1 MNIEICKWYN
11 NAKSPVL
18 LMIDDLANTW
28 VDTNN
33 SGSLDLGEDWGYFKN
48 QENSSFRY
56 LNDVILKCFANI
68 KVTFFVPVGVRVGIL
83 ENPLFCQI
91 SLPMNADE
99 ESKQFFKSIHEN
111 PNFELAY
118 HGITH
123 GEVGKQAADFVQ
135 EWATFMTLEEA
146 KNTINEGISIFHD
159 AVGVKPRGGK
169 YCGYTGN
176 AFSDESIDQSGF
188 SWWFRYWNRGTS
200 DGERQNDI
208 CGQDKNPL
216 TNFDVK
222 RFGSNQVIDIPST
235 VNGALLNGALNPMN
249 LSIKGIVKGIFKKS
263 FIRWKLREID
273 YLLQH
278 HLVISVQEHIAP
290 SRDDGKRQ
298 SPNIFDD
305 QGSLIGIFRY
315 LEDKNV
321 WYCTGSELADYVN
334 LRDHVNVISVKEDI
348 FRLEHPDQYSDQ
360 VITLK
365 FSEHAPFRIIQPNK
379 IHIHVNEGFVNLPV
393 MKGDYLIVK
402 GGI

>member
-1 MNIEICKWYN
+1 
-11 NAKSPVL
+11 
-18 LMIDDLANTW
+18 MIDDLANTW

-48 QENSSFRY
+48 HENSSFRY
-56 LNDVILKCFANI
+56 LNEKILKCFPKV

-83 ENPLFCQI
+83 ENPLFCQTSI
-91 SLPMNADE
+91 PMNADE
-99 ESKQFFKSIHEN
+99 ESKQFFRSIHEE

-123 GEVGKQAADFVQ
+123 GKVGKQAVDFVQ
-135 EWATFMTLEEA
+135 EWATFINLDEA
-146 KNTINEGISIFHD
+146 KNTINEGINIYQD
-159 AVGVKPRGGK
+159 AIGVKPRGGK

-176 AFSDESIDQSGF
+176 AFSDESINQSGF
-188 SWWFRYWNRGTS
+188 SWWFRYWNRGIS
-200 DGERQNDI
+200 KGVGDDDI
-208 CGQDKNPL
+208 CGQDQNPI

-235 VNGALLNGALNPMN
+235 VYGGLLNGAMNPMD
-249 LSIKGIVKGIFKKS
+249 LSIKGIIKRIFKKS

-273 YLLQH
+273 YLLEH

-305 QGSLIGIFRY
+305 QRSLLGIFHY

-334 LRDHVNVISVKEDI
+334 LRDRVTVVSVENNI
-348 FRLEHPDQYSDQ
+348 FLLEHPKEYSDQ

-365 FSEHAPFRIIQPNK
+365 FSENEPCRIKLPNK
-379 IHIHVNEGFVNLPV
+379 IHINVKEGLANLPV
-393 MKGDYLIVK
+393 MEGEYLIIK
-402 GGI
+402 GEI